1 MEEKDRLKLV
11 ANQLHNIVNGQRS
24 VLYFRALGHHVQ
36 GGQRFWVST
45 KNAHLSVFV
54 LSFAKVFGSQRTEQL
69 HWQRSVPEDRHSEF
83 KNDLWADIGAT
94 KAEFHKY
101 VGTMLGI
108 RNKLI
113 AHRDLADDL
122 DRLPDFSLA
131 IKAMESLHGYLVR
144 QLSEFKDVPVV
155 YHGPLSLEVWADNVN
170 EDIERYLS
178 VAVPATLEIPEHH

>member
-1 MEEKDRLKLV
+1 MEEKDRLNLV
-11 ANQLHNIVNGQRS
+11 ANQLHNILNGQRS

-36 GGQRFWVST
+36 AGQRFWIST

-69 HWQRSVPEDRHSEF
+69 HWKRSVPEDRHSEF
-83 KNDLWADIGAT
+83 KKELWADIGIT
-94 KAEFHKY
+94 RSEFHKY
-101 VGTMLGI
+101 VGKMLGT

-122 DRLPDFSLA
+122 DRLPDLSLA

-144 QLSEFKDVPVV
+144 LLSEFKDNPVV
-155 YHGPLSLEVWADNVN
+155 YRGPSSLEVWAGNVN
-170 EDIERYLS
+170 EDIERYLNA
-178 VAVPATLEIPEHH
+178 AVPATSEITEHH